1 MTRYQ
6 TTRLILVRHAQSV
19 ANATGRVQ
27 GWTDAPLTPHGQR
40 EAQHLAAWLRQNNPG
55 IQRIFSSPLQ
65 RAYQTA
71 SGISSALDLEI
82 ETRPGLKEIYLG
94 QLEDSHEDDF
104 NAALNTN
111 IEEFERTY
119 EVETTPA
126 FTERTLGTLHGLL
139 AAHDGSTLL
148 VVTHLGII
156 CTALAYW
163 LDRDVAQAWPRYGH
177 IRNTSLTEL
186 VFHERVELRHIDQTP
201 HLEAH
206 S

>member
-6 TTRLILVRHAQSV
+6 TTRLILVRHAQST
-19 ANATGRVQ
+19 ANATGHVQ
-27 GWTDAPLTPHGQR
+27 GWANAPLTPRGQH
-40 EAQHLAAWLRQNNPG
+40 EAQRLAAWLREHDHGVQHL
-55 IQRIFSSPLQ
+55 FSSPLQ

-71 SGISSALDLEI
+71 SSIGAALDLEI
-82 ETRPGLKEIYLG
+82 ATRSGLKEIYLG
-94 QLEDSHEDDF
+94 HLEDSHEDDF
-104 NAALNTN
+104 NAALDTN

-177 IRNTSLTEL
+177 IRNTALTEL
-186 VFHERVELRHIDQTP
+186 VFHERVELRSIDQTP
-201 HLEAH
+201 HLTEAD
-206 S
+206 

>member
-19 ANATGRVQ
+19 ANADGRVQ
-27 GWTDAPLTPHGQR
+27 GWTDAPLTPRGQS
-40 EAQHLAAWLRQNNPG
+40 EVQHLAAWFRENNPG
-55 IQRIFSSPLQ
+55 IQHIFSSPLQ

-71 SGISSALDLEI
+71 SGVGAALGMEI

-94 QLEDSHEDDF
+94 HLEDSHEDDF
-104 NAALNTN
+104 NAALDTN

-139 AAHDGSTLL
+139 AAHDGRTLL

-177 IRNTSLTEL
+177 IRNTALTEL
-186 VFHERVELRHIDQTP
+186 VFHERVELRAIDQTP
-201 HLEAH
+201 HLDTRD
-206 S
+206 